1 MLNKKGF
8 TLIETIFA
16 FQVYLIIIFI
26 VVSLTYGIKTQ
37 NKELTQN
44 YQTIVNKEES
54 LSGHT
59 EIIEMLDQVLR

>member
-1 MLNKKGF
+1 MLNNKGF
-8 TLIETIFA
+8 TLIETLFA

-37 NKELTQN
+37 NKQLTQN

-54 LSGHT
+54 LSGLT
-59 EIIEMLDQVLR
+59 EITEILDQVLR